1 MPWERWLYAWRAR
14 LRALLDRGRADRELD
29 DELQHHVARD
39 IEARCAR
46 GVPRAESRRQALAAL
61 GGLVSTRE
69 HVRASRSGASLEA
82 GLRDV
87 RHGLRLLRRHPG
99 FTAAT
104 VLTLTLSIG
113 ATTAIFSVVDAVL
126 LQPPSFSD
134 PERLVTLWQ
143 TDPDNGNRPV
153 PVGPA
158 DFLDWR
164 DRVRSFERV
173 AAMDPWSLDFI
184 GAGEPEITGW
194 LVTDGFFE
202 MLGVNAAH
210 GRTFLPEEH
219 RPGSGVSVLR
229 GSAAVPSQS
238 GSEEHLPGSGVIVL
252 TDGLW
257 QCRFGGEADVI
268 GRSLMLE
275 GESYTVIGVLGP
287 DFELGLE
294 RGREERDF
302 FLPKTFSEF
311 ESSSRGPG
319 WWRVMGRLRS
329 EVTLAEA
336 RAEMDAVAA
345 RLAEA
350 HPRTNAN
357 VGARVIPLQAWQV
370 GGVRPSLLLLQGA
383 VLFVLLIACVNVAN
397 LMLARCTRR
406 APEFAVRMAVGGGRG
421 RLLRQLLTE
430 SAVIAALGGAGGFA
444 IAIASLEAMAAFMPA
459 DVPRL
464 GQVAV
469 NPRLLGFAAG
479 LVGVTTLAC
488 GMAPALHVVR
498 QNVHDLLRGQRTGA
512 NALQQRLRRALV
524 ATEVALA
531 LVLLVGAGL
540 LVQSFVRLVNVD
552 LGFAPANTM
561 ALQVFHYRDDGLAAT
576 ANFFRET
583 LDGIRA
589 LPGVSAA
596 GAVSAFPLGLADLTR
611 ESLLQLQDR
620 SPSPPGEEPSAA
632 VAAATPGYLDAMG
645 IPLRAGRWFDAR
657 DDAEQ
662 PPVVVINETLA
673 QQHWPDSDAIGRR
686 VSLPVAFRGR
696 IDAEIVGVVG
706 AIRRGG
712 YSTPPRPEV
721 FVPHAQAPDGSMT
734 YVVRTTG
741 DPAASV
747 ARIQDVVWDA
757 DPLQTFYSIATVE
770 QLLSDTLAARRFT
783 TTLLT
788 LFGVAALVLAAL
800 GIYGVIAVA
809 TAQRTREIGLRL
821 AMGAGRRHVVGMVVR
836 GAIGL
841 AGAGVSLG
849 LLASLL
855 VSRSLTSLLVDVA
868 PFDVA
873 TLAGVSA
880 LLLLVAAGAAYL
892 PARRAA
898 RVDPLAALR
907 MD

>member
-1 MPWERWLYAWRAR
+1 MFWERWLYAWRVR
-14 LRALLDRGRADRELD
+14 LRMFLDGDEADRELE
-29 DELQHHVARD
+29 DELQHHVARE
-39 IEARCAR
+39 IEVRCAN
-46 GVPRAESRRQALAAL
+46 GLPAAEARRQALAAL
-61 GGLVSTRE
+61 GGLARNRE
-69 HVRASRSGASLEA
+69 HVRASRCGASLEA

-104 VLTLTLSIG
+104 VLTLTLAIG

-126 LQPPSFSD
+126 LQPPPFPE
-134 PERLVTLWQ
+134 PERLVTLWE
-143 TDPDNGNRPV
+143 TDPDDGNRLV

-158 DFLDWR
+158 DFLDWQER
-164 DRVRSFERV
+164 IRSFERV
-173 AAMDPWSLDFI
+173 AAMDPWSLDFT
-184 GAGEPEITGW
+184 GAGEPEIFTGS
-194 LVTDGFFE
+194 LVTEGFFE
-202 MLGVNAAH
+202 MLGVNAAR
-210 GRTFLPEEH
+210 GRTFLPEEY
-219 RPGSGVSVLR
+219 R
-229 GSAAVPSQS
+229 
-238 GSEEHLPGSGVIVL
+238 PGSGVIVL

-257 QCRFGGEADVI
+257 RRRFGGAADIV
-268 GRSLMLE
+268 GRALALD
-275 GESYTVIGVLGP
+275 GEPYTVIGVLGP

-302 FLPKTFSEF
+302 FLPKTFSEY

-319 WWRVMGRLRS
+319 WWQVIGRLRP

-336 RAEMDAVAA
+336 QAEMDAVAA
-345 RLAEA
+345 RLAEE
-350 HPRTNAN
+350 HPRTNAD

-370 GGVRPSLLLLQGA
+370 GAVRPTLLLLQGA

-430 SAVIAALGGAGGFA
+430 SAVIAALGGVGGFA
-444 IAIASLEAMAAFMPA
+444 FATVSLEAITAFMPA

-464 GQVAV
+464 AQVAV
-469 NPRLLGFAAG
+469 NLRLLGFAVG

-488 GMAPALHVVR
+488 GMAPAVHVVR

-512 NALQQRLRRALV
+512 NAVQQRLRRSLAV
-524 ATEVALA
+524 TEVALA

-540 LVQSFVRLVNVD
+540 LLQSFVRLVNVD

-561 ALQVFHYRDDGLAAT
+561 TLQVFHYRDDGLAAT

-589 LPGVSAA
+589 LPGVAAA
-596 GAVSAFPLGLADLTR
+596 GAVSAFPLGLADVTR
-611 ESLLQLQDR
+611 ERLLQLHDR
-620 SPSPPGEEPSAA
+620 APSPPGEEPSAA
-632 VAAATPGYLDAMG
+632 VSAATPGYLDAMG

-657 DDAEQ
+657 DDAER

-673 QQHWPDSDAIGRR
+673 QRHWPAADPIGRR
-686 VSLPVAFRGR
+686 VSLSVVFRGD

-706 AIRRGG
+706 EIRPGG
-712 YSTPPRPEV
+712 YDTPPRAEL

-741 DPAASV
+741 DPTASV
-747 ARIQDVVWDA
+747 AAIQDVVWDA
-757 DPLQTFYSIATVE
+757 DPLQTFYSVATVE

-821 AMGAGRRHVVGMVVR
+821 AMGAEPRHVLGMIVR
-836 GAIGL
+836 GSIGL
-841 AGAGVSLG
+841 AGAGVAIG
-849 LLASLL
+849 LVASLL
-855 VSRSLTSLLVDVA
+855 VSRALGSLLVDVA

-873 TLAGVSA
+873 TLAAVSA
-880 LLLLVAAGAAYL
+880 LLLLVAAGAGWL

-898 RVDPLAALR
+898 RVDPLTALR
-907 MD
+907 MDW

>member
-14 LRALLDRGRADRELD
+14 LRVLLDGGRADRELD

-46 GVPRAESRRQALAAL
+46 GVPRAEARRQALAAL
-61 GGLVSTRE
+61 GGLAPTRE
-69 HVRASRSGASLEA
+69 QVRASRFGASLEA

-126 LQPPSFSD
+126 LQPPTFPE

-164 DRVRSFERV
+164 DRVRSFQRV
-173 AAMDPWSLDFI
+173 AAIDPWSLDFT
-184 GAGEPEITGW
+184 GAGEPEIFTGS
-194 LVTDGFFE
+194 LVTEGFFE
-202 MLGVNAAH
+202 MLGVNAVH
-210 GRTFLPEEH
+210 GRTFLPEEY
-219 RPGSGVSVLR
+219 
-229 GSAAVPSQS
+229 
-238 GSEEHLPGSGVIVL
+238 LPGSGVIVL

-257 QCRFGGEADVI
+257 QRRFGGEADII
-268 GRSLMLE
+268 GRSLVLE
-275 GESYTVIGVLGP
+275 GEPYTVIGVLGP
-287 DFELGLE
+287 DFELGLDR
-294 RGREERDF
+294 RGERDF
-302 FLPKTFSEF
+302 FLQKTFSEY
-311 ESSSRGPG
+311 ETSSRGPG

-329 EVTLAEA
+329 QVTFAEA
-336 RAEMDAVAA
+336 QAEMDAVAA
-345 RLAEA
+345 RLAQE
-350 HPRTNAN
+350 HPRTNAD
-357 VGARVIPLQAWQV
+357 VGARVIPLQARQV
-370 GGVRPSLLLLQGA
+370 QAVRPTLLLVQGA
-383 VLFVLLIACVNVAN
+383 VVFVLLIACVNVAN

-430 SAVIAALGGAGGFA
+430 SAVIAAFGGVGGFA
-444 IAIASLEAMAAFMPA
+444 FAAASLEAITAFMPA

-469 NPRLLGFAAG
+469 NPRLLGFAVG

-512 NALQQRLRRALV
+512 NAVQQRLRRVLV
-524 ATEVALA
+524 AAEVALA

-540 LVQSFVRLVNVD
+540 LLQSFVRLVSVD
-552 LGFAPANTM
+552 LGFAPANTVT
-561 ALQVFHYRDDGLAAT
+561 LQVFHYRDDGLSAT

-589 LPGVSAA
+589 LPGVTAA
-596 GAVSAFPLGLADLTR
+596 GAVSAFPLGLADVTR
-611 ESLLQLQDR
+611 QRLLQLDDR
-620 SPSPPGEEPSAA
+620 PPFPPGEEPSAA
-632 VAAATPGYLDAMG
+632 VSTATPGYLDAMG

-662 PPVVVINETLA
+662 PPVVVINEALA
-673 QQHWPDSDAIGRR
+673 QQHWPASDAIGRR
-686 VSLPVAFRGR
+686 VSLSVVFRGD
-696 IDAEIVGVVG
+696 IDAEIIGVVG
-706 AIRRGG
+706 EIRPGG
-712 YSTPPRPEV
+712 YDTPPRAEL
-721 FVPHAQAPDGSMT
+721 FVPHAQVPDGSMT
-734 YVVRTTG
+734 YVVRTAG

-747 ARIQDVVWDA
+747 AAIQDVVWDA
-757 DPLQTFYSIATVE
+757 DPLQTFYSVATVE

-788 LFGVAALVLAAL
+788 LFGVAALVLTTL

-821 AMGAGRRHVVGMVVR
+821 AMGAEPRHVVGMVVR

-841 AGAGVSLG
+841 AATGVSIG

-855 VSRSLTSLLVDVA
+855 VSRSLTSMLVDVA

-880 LLLLVAAGAAYL
+880 LLLLVATGAAYL
-892 PARRAA
+892 PARRGA

>member
-1 MPWERWLYAWRAR
+1 MPWEQWLYAWRAR
-14 LRALLDRGRADRELD
+14 LRAFLNRDRANRELD
-29 DELQHHVARD
+29 DELQYHLALE
-39 IEARCAR
+39 IETRCTR
-46 GVPRAESRRQALAAL
+46 GIPRAEARRQALAAL
-61 GGLVSTRE
+61 GGLASTRE
-69 HVRASRSGASLEA
+69 HVRASRCGASLEA
-82 GLRDV
+82 GFRDV

-99 FTAAT
+99 FAAAT
-104 VLTLTLSIG
+104 VLTLTLAIG

-143 TDPDNGNRPV
+143 TDPDNGHRPV
-153 PVGPA
+153 PAGPA

-194 LVTDGFFE
+194 LVTEGFFE

-210 GRTFLPEEH
+210 GRTFLPEEY
-219 RPGSGVSVLR
+219 
-229 GSAAVPSQS
+229 
-238 GSEEHLPGSGVIVL
+238 LPGSGVIVL
-252 TDGLW
+252 TNGLW
-257 QCRFGGEADVI
+257 QRRFGGEADII
-268 GRSLMLE
+268 GRSLVLE
-275 GESYTVIGVLGP
+275 GEPHTVVGVLGP

-302 FLPKTFSEF
+302 FLPKTFSEH
-311 ESSSRGPG
+311 ESSIRGPG

-336 RAEMDAVAA
+336 QAEMDAVAA

-421 RLLRQLLTE
+421 RLRRQLLTE
-430 SAVIAALGGAGGFA
+430 SAVIAALGGAGGVAFA
-444 IAIASLEAMAAFMPA
+444 AASIEAITAFMPA

-469 NPRLLGFAAG
+469 NSRLLGFAVG

-512 NALQQRLRRALV
+512 NAVQQRLRRVLV
-524 ATEVALA
+524 ATEVAVA

-561 ALQVFHYRDDGLAAT
+561 ALQVFHYRNDGLAAT

-589 LPGVSAA
+589 LPGVAGA

-620 SPSPPGEEPSAA
+620 ASSPREEEPSAA
-632 VAAATPGYLDAMG
+632 VSAATPGYLDAMG

-657 DDAEQ
+657 DDAGQ

-673 QQHWPDSDAIGRR
+673 QHHWPDSDAIGRR
-686 VSLPVAFRGR
+686 VSLSVAFRGR

-706 AIRRGG
+706 AIRPGG

-741 DPAASV
+741 DSTASV
-747 ARIQDVVWDA
+747 ATIQDVVWDA
-757 DPLQTFYSIATVE
+757 DPLQTFYSVATVE

-821 AMGAGRRHVVGMVVR
+821 AMGAEPRHVVGMVVR

-841 AGAGVSLG
+841 AGAGVSIG
-849 LLASLL
+849 LVASLL
-855 VSRSLTSLLVDVA
+855 VSRSLGSLLVDVA
-868 PFDVA
+868 PFDAA
-873 TLAGVSA
+873 TLAGVSI
-880 LLLLVAAGAAYL
+880 LLFLVAAGAAYI